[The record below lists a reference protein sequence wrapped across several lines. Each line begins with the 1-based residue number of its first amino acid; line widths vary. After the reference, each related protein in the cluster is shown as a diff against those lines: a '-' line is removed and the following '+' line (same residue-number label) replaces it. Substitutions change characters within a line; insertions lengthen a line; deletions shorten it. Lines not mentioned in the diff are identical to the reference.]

1 MATQDTL
8 DKLVTEMAKD
18 GKLTT
23 DEMNKARK
31 IKNANV
37 NLAIARIAAKYVNQ
51 NVKLAANW
59 DNRFEESQRAIMR
72 IKSPLVKLLA
82 RVILASLPI
91 NTQAD
96 RCVYGKLRQDSQW
109 QDGIAM
115 KDDPYQR
122 IQGFEAIAAIAQ
134 QYGCGNCM
142 EMAAMAFMYLYRLN
156 VRPLDYMALMPPA
169 DHAFVVI
176 GRKGSEED
184 DNHGGN
190 WGKNA
195 IVCDPWASG
204 LPRNPASAS
213 FGPPHTFGD
222 SYTAYPTEFLKKN
235 MEAMF
240 PGLFKGASLVHRED

>member
-8 DKLVTEMAKD
+8 DKLVIEMAKD

-91 NTQAD
+91 KTQAD
-96 RCVYGKLRQDSQW
+96 RCVYGKLR
-109 QDGIAM
+109 
-115 KDDPYQR
+115 
-122 IQGFEAIAAIAQ
+122 
-134 QYGCGNCM
+134 
-142 EMAAMAFMYLYRLN
+142 
-156 VRPLDYMALMPPA
+156 
-169 DHAFVVI
+169 
-176 GRKGSEED
+176 
-184 DNHGGN
+184 
-190 WGKNA
+190 
-195 IVCDPWASG
+195 
-204 LPRNPASAS
+204 
-213 FGPPHTFGD
+213 
-222 SYTAYPTEFLKKN
+222 
-235 MEAMF
+235 
-240 PGLFKGASLVHRED
+240 